1 MKRDTRCVVLLVICV
16 LGLALSA
23 GGQTVKIKTY
33 DVKSA
38 MRSGYGCW
46 SHVYFGTI
54 TDVGRTSS
62 LWGTC
67 TPEGTNIADYWGGS
81 GTLNDYIFSSTI
93 ADNQLFSIEQ
103 TADDASAVSQFPSL
117 TPIFLTAFT
126 RRMAA
131 ARSGRRSPHSAAS

>member
-1 MKRDTRCVVLLVICV
+1 MKRETRCVVLLIVCV

-23 GGQTVKIKTY
+23 AGQTVKIKTY

-67 TPEGTNIADYWGGS
+67 TPEGTNIADYSGGS
-81 GTLNDYIFSSTI
+81 GTLNDNIFSSTI

-103 TADDASAVSQFPSL
+103 TADDGQPVLPEITLHLDGTFRISRVLVF
-117 TPIFLTAFT
+117 
-126 RRMAA
+126 
-131 ARSGRRSPHSAAS
+131 GGYV